1 VIPKLV
7 HSTLNKPF
15 GVYVH
20 IPFCAR
26 RCDYCSFAIWTDRG
40 HLQQSFVDAV
50 VLDVERAVTAGM
62 RPADTVF
69 FGGGTP
75 SLLPGELLVRILDA
89 LPRLKGAEVSVE
101 CNPDDVS
108 PELFATYAAHG
119 VTRVS
124 LGVQSLVPEVLVALG
139 RSHNVENVRN
149 GVAWARAAGLSINT
163 DIIYGGAG
171 ETIEDW
177 LTTVDGVLALEPDH
191 LSAYALTV
199 EPGTPLARHK
209 DRHPDDDDQADK
221 YLLADAKLSAAGY
234 KNYEISNWSKPGQSC
249 RHNQLYWDQA
259 NYRGFGCA
267 AHSHE
272 NGRRWWNLRTPDR
285 YIAAVQANE
294 TTEASFE
301 LLDLEARRIEGLQL
315 ALRTQLGIPASSYSE
330 ADLGEFVGGG
340 LLEFCDRTD
349 GHRGV
354 RLTVPGRMMA
364 NALSLAIIGA

>member
-1 VIPKLV
+1 VIAN
-7 HSTLNKPF
+7 SPF

-40 HLQQSFVDAV
+40 HLQHDYVDAV
-50 VLDVERAVTAGM
+50 VADINRSVAEGLRV
-62 RPADTVF
+62 ADTVF

-75 SLLPGELLVRILDA
+75 SLLPAELFVRILDA
-89 LPRLKGAEVSVE
+89 LPRASGAEVSVE

-108 PELFATYAAHG
+108 PELFAAYAAHG
-119 VTRVS
+119 VTRIS

-139 RSHNVENVRN
+139 RSHNVENVRD
-149 GVAWARAAGLSINT
+149 GVAWAREAGLLVNM

-171 ETIEDW
+171 ETIDNW

-199 EPGTPLARHK
+199 EPGTPLARDT

-221 YLLADAKLSAAGY
+221 YLLADAKLQAHGY
-234 KNYEISNWSKPGQSC
+234 ENYEISNWAKLGRSC
-249 RHNQLYWDQA
+249 RHNQLYWLQA

-285 YIAAVQANE
+285 YIAAVQAHE
-294 TTEASFE
+294 STEASFE
-301 LLDLEARRIEGLQL
+301 LLDAEARRIEGLQL
-315 ALRTQLGIPASSYSE
+315 ALRTREGIPANSFSD
-330 ADLGEFVGGG
+330 ADVAEFVGGG
-340 LLEFCDRTD
+340 LLTVCERLD
-349 GHRGV
+349 GQPGV
-354 RLTVPGRMMA
+354 RLTVSGRLMA
-364 NALSLAIIGA
+364 NALSLAILGA

>member
-1 VIPKLV
+1 M
-7 HSTLNKPF
+7 
-15 GVYVH
+15 H

-40 HLQQSFVDAV
+40 HLQQSFVEAV
-50 VLDVERAVTAGM
+50 VLDVQRSVGLGM
-62 RPADTVF
+62 RSANTVF

-89 LPRLKGAEVSVE
+89 LPIVEGAEVSVE

-108 PELFATYAAHG
+108 PELFATYAKHG
-119 VTRVS
+119 VTRIS
-124 LGVQSLVPEVLVALG
+124 LGVQSLVPEILVSLG
-139 RSHNVENVRN
+139 RSHNVENVQN
-149 GVAWARAAGLSINT
+149 GVAWARAAGLSVNT
-163 DIIYGGAG
+163 DIIYGGSG
-171 ETIEDW
+171 ETIANW
-177 LTTVDGVLALEPDH
+177 LTTVEGVLALAPDH
-191 LSAYALTV
+191 ISAYALTV
-199 EPGTPLARHK
+199 EPGTPLARNA

-249 RHNQLYWDQA
+249 RHNQLYWEQA

-294 TTEASFE
+294 STEASFE
-301 LLDLEARRIEGLQL
+301 LLDAEARRIEGLHL
-315 ALRTQLGIPASSYSE
+315 ALRTRMGIPAGSYS
-330 ADLGEFVGGG
+330 DRDIVEFVGGD
-340 LLEFCDRTD
+340 LLEFCERDD
-349 GHRGV
+349 GKRYV
-354 RLTVPGRMMA
+354 RLTVSGRMMA
-364 NALSLAIIGA
+364 NALSLAIVGA

>member
-1 VIPKLV
+1 MNSQPK
-7 HSTLNKPF
+7 SNQPF

-40 HLQQSFVDAV
+40 HLQRSFVDAV
-50 VLDVERAVTAGM
+50 VADIERAVASRM
-62 RPADTVF
+62 RLADTVF

-89 LPRLKGAEVSVE
+89 LPVSAGAEVSVE

-139 RSHNVENVRN
+139 RSHNVENVKT
-149 GVAWARAAGLSINT
+149 GVAWARAAGLSVNT
-163 DIIYGGAG
+163 DVIYGGAG
-171 ETIEDW
+171 ETIENW
-177 LTTVDGVLALEPDH
+177 LTTVEGVIALQPDH
-191 LSAYALTV
+191 VSAYALTV
-199 EPGTPLARHK
+199 EPGTPLARDA

-221 YLLADAKLSAAGY
+221 YFLAETLLSAAGY
-234 KNYEISNWSKPGQSC
+234 ENYEISNWAKPGHSC
-249 RHNQLYWDQA
+249 RHNQLYWDQS

-272 NGRRWWNLRTPDR
+272 DGRRWWNVRTPDR
-285 YIAAVQANE
+285 YIAAVEAQ
-294 TTEASFE
+294 TSTEASFE
-301 LLDLEARRIEGLQL
+301 QLDVEMRRVEGLQL
-315 ALRTQLGIPASSYSE
+315 ALRTRAGIPSESY
-330 ADLGEFVGGG
+330 ANVDLDHFVNGG
-340 LLEFCDRTD
+340 LLEFCDRAD
-349 GHRGV
+349 GQRGV
-354 RLTVPGRMMA
+354 RLTVAGRMVA
-364 NALSLAIIGA
+364 NSLSLAITGA